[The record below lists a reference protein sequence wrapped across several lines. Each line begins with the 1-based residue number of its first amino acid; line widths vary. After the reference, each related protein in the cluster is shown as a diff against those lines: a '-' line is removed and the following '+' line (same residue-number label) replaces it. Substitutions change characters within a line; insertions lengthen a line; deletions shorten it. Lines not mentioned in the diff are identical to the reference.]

1 MTLKQIL
8 RAFTLCAFTCNS
20 KEIVGKGLML
30 HLCVFL
36 DLMHLVSL
44 LRFMLL
50 NATLWLAVTHT
61 LKGNGPNLANW
72 SKWFCITPRSCF
84 CSLLTWNS
92 EGNTSRLL
100 HSCTNFSQSTPIFV
114 RSSYI
119 DNNETNLP
127 IAKHTLHVFT
137 WYF

>member
-8 RAFTLCAFTCNS
+8 RAFTLCAFTCNFE
-20 KEIVGKGLML
+20 EIVGKGLML

-44 LRFMLL
+44 SRFMLL

-72 SKWFCITPRSCF
+72 SK
-84 CSLLTWNS
+84 
-92 EGNTSRLL
+92 
-100 HSCTNFSQSTPIFV
+100 
-114 RSSYI
+114 
-119 DNNETNLP
+119 
-127 IAKHTLHVFT
+127 
-137 WYF
+137 